1 MQLWSQVDLPMVT
14 VLQHGISGSGHGQ
27 MSVRVPLTQNCLN
40 NVFLHIKSMVTVVVG
55 LVTTLTG
62 SKGRID
68 PAAARNAVH
77 SWRMST
83 VSPRTTFR
91 VTSDPRHNK
100 VYLPVLCALHE
111 WPLTQ
116 MSSIAGVIRPLSAVP
131 CCKWRVTLDTDVMSS
146 HCRCYATTCS
156 WNVKVSYRGD
166 AVDIPLI
173 WKLCSREWHKHQ
185 YWVSLSC
192 RAAPVGLKLSQQLLM
207 KVTSCSFCKIQIAQT
222 LVGTAFYT
230 TASSW
235 SCSGCSHFEL
245 QMMQT
250 GYLRW
255 SPFVL
260 VILLLPFVGGV
271 AQSNLRPFVAYLVWI
286 TFDSHT

>member
-1 MQLWSQVDLPMVT
+1 MSVLATSLAKSGCRRWWSLSLLFYATLVT
-14 VLQHGISGSGHGQ
+14 SESPNGDSSPTQNQCLSGSGHGQ
-27 MSVRVPLTQNCLN
+27 RSVRVPLTQNCLN
-40 NVFLHIKSMVTVVVG
+40 NVFLHIKSMVTVVID

-62 SKGRID
+62 SKGRIN

-116 MSSIAGVIRPLSAVP
+116 MSFIAGAIRPLSAVP

-156 WNVKVSYRGD
+156 WNVKVFYRGD

-192 RAAPVGLKLSQQLLM
+192 RAAPVGFQ
-207 KVTSCSFCKIQIAQT
+207 
-222 LVGTAFYT
+222 
-230 TASSW
+230 SW
-235 SCSGCSHFEL
+235 ANNFL
-245 QMMQT
+245 
-250 GYLRW
+250 W
-255 SPFVL
+255 K
-260 VILLLPFVGGV
+260 
-271 AQSNLRPFVAYLVWI
+271 
-286 TFDSHT
+286 